1 MAAAVSVWVLSLAAA
16 SAQQMTALEAAE
28 MFSTAFA
35 VETASSLSKSGLTPE
50 LLSNYVADRNAATLR
65 QASFEPPALTFDRL
79 HEYIEQR
86 YVPTPEKLAEIGR
99 QRLCLAQ
106 AIYHESRGEP
116 EIGQWAVAAVILNR
130 VASDRYPDTVC
141 GVVFQNAASGRGCQF
156 SFACDGRSDDGGI
169 GNRPVRESWVKSNLI
184 AYAAYKRFLEGE
196 PGEVLPNT
204 AMFFHTTA
212 VQPAWANTY
221 RAVAEIGGHVFYSA
235 L

>member
-1 MAAAVSVWVLSLAAA
+1 
-16 SAQQMTALEAAE
+16 MTALEAAE

-130 VASDRYPDTVC
+130 
-141 GVVFQNAASGRGCQF
+141 Q
-156 SFACDGRSDDGGI
+156 
-169 GNRPVRESWVKSNLI
+169 RPVSRYGLRRRVPECCQRTRL
-184 AYAAYKRFLEGE
+184 
-196 PGEVLPNT
+196 PVLLCLR
-204 AMFFHTTA
+204 
-212 VQPAWANTY
+212 WAL
-221 RAVAEIGGHVFYSA
+221 R
-235 L
+235 